1 MSRKQR
7 VEPKGKR
14 LSRWEREGRRRR
26 IVEIIIIVAIISVV
40 ALLAY
45 GYYDVRI
52 KPWRQAIVRVN
63 DRVFDMRYFVKML
76 RLYGSGQQDLTQQ
89 MQLAQSL
96 PEALINNELIRQGAE
111 RFGIYLNAT
120 EVETKLK
127 EYAGFDPE
135 EQTEE
140 EFYDLLKENLAEV
153 GLSVAD
159 LKQIFIEPMVVQSKL
174 LEAIGN
180 DEQLGYPQDRQYEHV
195 RVQAVLLGT
204 EEEATEA
211 RIEWEAGEDTAFE
224 GLINATPSKYY
235 PTDSVEWLP
244 RGIEDSAFDD
254 FAFAEG
260 SEVISEPI
268 QDTTYYTKGGYWLVM
283 VLEERG
289 EGDEKE
295 LHVQGILL
303 HSNATANELKDR
315 IAAGE
320 DFAEIAQEY
329 SLHSGSK
336 DYGGDM
342 NWLNLED
349 AKSRFGEDNLDG
361 ILDLGLNVLSEPI
374 HHAIIS
380 KKSGYWLI
388 KVLSKEDMDLSQQ
401 HRDILVSQTFYDW
414 LEAERESEE
423 NRIENYLDDDKI
435 FWALTHIKP

>member
-14 LSRWEREGRRRR
+14 LSRWDRERRRR
-26 IVEIIIIVAIISVV
+26 YIVEIIIIVAIISVV
-40 ALLAY
+40 AILSY
-45 GYYDVRI
+45 GYYAYRI
-52 KPWRQAIVRVN
+52 KPWRQAMVRVN
-63 DRVFDMRYFVKML
+63 DRVFDMRYFVKAL
-76 RLYGSGQQDLTQQ
+76 RLYGAGQQDITQQ
-89 MQLAQSL
+89 IELAQQI

-120 EVETKLK
+120 EVENKLK

-135 EQTEE
+135 QQTEE
-140 EFYDLLKENLAEV
+140 EFYDLLKENLAAA

-159 LKQIFIEPMVVQSKL
+159 LKEMFIESMVLQTNL

-195 RVQAVLLGT
+195 QVQAVLLGT
-204 EEEATEA
+204 EEEAAEA
-211 RIEWEAGEDTAFE
+211 RIEWETGGGDAAFE
-224 GLINATPSKYY
+224 GLVNASSRHY
-235 PTDSVEWLP
+235 PEDDVEWLP
-244 RGIEDSAFDD
+244 RGIESSVFDD

-283 VLEERG
+283 VLEKRG
-289 EGDEKE
+289 EGDAEE
-295 LHVQGILL
+295 LHIQGILL
-303 HSNATANELKDR
+303 DSNATANDLRDR

-336 DYGGDM
+336 DNGGDM
-342 NWLNLED
+342 DWLNLED

-361 ILDLGLNVLSEPI
+361 ILGLDLNVLSEPI
-374 HHAIIS
+374 YYATIS

-388 KVLSKEDMDLSQQ
+388 KVLSREDMDLSQQ
-401 HRDILVSQTFYDW
+401 HRDILVSQAFNDW

-423 NRIENYLDDDKI
+423 NRIENYLDDDKV
-435 FWALTHIKP
+435 FWALQHIAP